1 MKRVLIIAL
10 MCALGIMCTWC
21 VAQVIGTSETTDT
34 TTTEEQVDEQK
45 PLIEA
50 VEIPEEL
57 PAHPRVFLTPDRIT
71 ELKNAIAGDEWLEDY
86 VDTFIADCETK
97 AAALELPTMESGEGG
112 NGEAGIM
119 ARDFALAYVLSDNM
133 ELAEASADILRAFV
147 PLYPQYEVT
156 FMKGRAMSATLGEA
170 EWGRNMACAYDL
182 IYNSGA
188 LSDDDKTAIE
198 DDVLRPCGQ
207 VLADGNHRYRSN
219 WRAAGMSGA
228 GVIGL
233 AIDDRELINEGL
245 NGFRNEEGQLF
256 RDGMSHHI
264 SFAVLS
270 DGIGY
275 ERSQSYHSYSM
286 YSYVWL
292 MEAATNSGID
302 MWNLEFTGHDYDSGA
317 DPTRSFGDTGPK
329 TLKAMFEAPM
339 YYAFSDGQFATVA
352 NCGDMKLDRSG
363 HGWCYEAA
371 YRAYGDERFA
381 WRAQQTDL
389 PHRVGAPWQL
399 MFMDLDMVE
408 GEFDLTEDVD
418 FGMTGKH
425 RNLCSFFPAGGYA
438 ILRDST
444 EPDALNVNMTFG
456 KYGSGHSHPDKL
468 SIIVQINGE
477 FVVVDLKMGGYGGE
491 MYGGFTKQTM
501 THNTVVVDEVSQL
514 PQGDTDYAWAVDES
528 VHGEPVLFYATDEM
542 KAARARSTMVYD
554 GVVVDRTM
562 VMIDSMLIDIYRCRS
577 DEEHQYD
584 YVLHIDG
591 ELDVDTLPNAKAI
604 DGPLGEKFGYRLYDN
619 VVTGIASAGEAIQY
633 TTVADVTMNL
643 RPVLSDEA
651 TVLTAD
657 GPVSKDATH
666 NSVILFR
673 ESGTDV
679 NFVNV
684 MTFGDDPADMTV
696 DATADADGNVTVTI
710 TRDGEVLT
718 LVSTEACNVTVVDND
733 TVLADED
740 QPLILTRSPAAE

>member
-1 MKRVLIIAL
+1 MKQLWIIAL
-10 MCALGIMCTWC
+10 VCALGFAAGCGQ
-21 VAQVIGTSETTDT
+21 VAVTEEVTDT
-34 TTTEEQVDEQK
+34 DAQPAEQK
-45 PLIEA
+45 PIIER
-50 VEIPEEL
+50 VEIPDEL
-57 PAHPRVFLTPDRIT
+57 AAHPRIFLTPDRIT
-71 ELKNAIAGDEWLEDY
+71 ELKTAIANDAWLKDY
-86 VDTFIADCETK
+86 TDTFIAECEAK
-97 AAALELPTMESGEGG
+97 IDGYEVPTMESGEGG
-112 NGEAGIM
+112 NGTAGSD

-133 ELAEASADILRAFV
+133 DLADAAADILRAFV

-156 FMKGRAMSATLGEA
+156 YMKGRAMSATLGEA

-188 LSDDDKTAIE
+188 LSDADKTAIE

-233 AIDDRELINEGL
+233 AIDDRDLIEEGL
-245 NGFRNEEGQLF
+245 NGYRNEEGELF

-339 YYAFSDGQFATVA
+339 YYAFSNGEFATIA
-352 NCGDMKLDRSG
+352 NCGSMKLDRSG

-371 YRAYGDERFA
+371 YRAYGDKRFA

-389 PHRVGAPWQL
+389 PHRVGAPHEL

-444 EPDALNVNMTFG
+444 EDDALNVNMTFG

-468 SIIVQINGE
+468 SIMLQINE
-477 FVVVDLKMGGYGGE
+477 KPVVVDLKLGGYGGDL
-491 MYGGFTKQTM
+491 YGGFTKQTM
-501 THNTVVVDEVSQL
+501 THNTVVVDEIAQA

-528 VHGEPVLFYATDEM
+528 VHGEPVLFYATDEI
-542 KAARARSTMVYD
+542 KAARARSTTVYE
-554 GVVVDRTM
+554 GVVVDRTLVM
-562 VMIDSMLIDIYRCRS
+562 VDSMLIDIYRCRS
-577 DEEHQYD
+577 EDEHQYD
-584 YVLHIDG
+584 YVLHING
-591 ELDVDTLPNAKAI
+591 ELDVDTLPNAEAI
-604 DGPLGEKFGYRLYDN
+604 EGALGEKFGYRLYDN
-619 VVTGIASAGEAIQY
+619 VVQGNAPAGETIQY

-643 RPVLSDEA
+643 HPILTDEG

-657 GPVSKDATH
+657 GPVSKYATH
-666 NSVILFR
+666 NSAILFR

-684 MTFGDDPADMTV
+684 MTFGDDPADMSV
-696 DATADADGNVTVTI
+696 DATSDDEGNVTVMI
-710 TRDGEVLT
+710 VRDGEVLT

-740 QPLILTRSPAAE
+740 RPLIFTRE